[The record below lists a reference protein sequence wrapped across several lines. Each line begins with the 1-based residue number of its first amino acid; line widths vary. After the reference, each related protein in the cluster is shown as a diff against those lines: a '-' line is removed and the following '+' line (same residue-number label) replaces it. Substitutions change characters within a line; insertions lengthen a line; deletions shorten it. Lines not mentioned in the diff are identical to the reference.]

1 MISDWII
8 LWSPNFVNLQT
19 ASDLF
24 SHVSNYSVSF
34 LSLLLFY
41 LIHVKG
47 RVESVFF
54 ILNYETRLP
63 DKRGH
68 RNFPGVLQYW
78 TCCIWSEDLQV
89 KWNGRE
95 NTFTVQSHKLGLCGI
110 VDSSKVLLYNQTQ
123 NKSVR
128 DNIAS

>member
-1 MISDWII
+1 MFMISDWII

-19 ASDLF
+19 ASDLC

-41 LIHVKG
+41 LIDVKG

-63 DKRGH
+63 DKKGH
-68 RNFPGVLQYW
+68 RNFPEVILNVFYLIRGF
-78 TCCIWSEDLQV
+78 TTEV
-89 KWNGRE
+89 KWARKY
-95 NTFTVQSHKLGLCGI
+95 VYSA
-110 VDSSKVLLYNQTQ
+110 
-123 NKSVR
+123 KS
-128 DNIAS
+128 